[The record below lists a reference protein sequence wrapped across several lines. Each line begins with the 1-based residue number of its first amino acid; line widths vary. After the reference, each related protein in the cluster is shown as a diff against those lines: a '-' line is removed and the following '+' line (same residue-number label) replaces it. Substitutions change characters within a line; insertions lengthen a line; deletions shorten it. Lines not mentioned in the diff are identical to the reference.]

1 MVTTLKC
8 ASDYFC
14 LCVLL
19 VLLREVYSPIK
30 EKFIVTNVTNQPG
43 IILNHALNNGR
54 LSYKLKRF

>member
-30 EKFIVTNVTNQPG
+30 EKLIVTNVTN
-43 IILNHALNNGR
+43 
-54 LSYKLKRF
+54 